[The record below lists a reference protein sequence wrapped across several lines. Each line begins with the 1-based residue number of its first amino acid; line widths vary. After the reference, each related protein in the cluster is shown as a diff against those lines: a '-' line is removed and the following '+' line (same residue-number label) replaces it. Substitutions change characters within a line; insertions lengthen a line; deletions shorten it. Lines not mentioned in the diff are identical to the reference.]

1 MKRRMQS
8 PRNARTG
15 SRSSQSRLKVRAK
28 KRRAESDGAN
38 KKMGQETQHR
48 KGLEGEMV
56 GDERCP
62 SGVEGLDDILAGG
75 LPRGCFCLIQ
85 GDPGSGKTT
94 LALQFLLE
102 GLRRGEKVFY
112 ITLSETKQE
121 LLQVARSHGWSIDKI
136 PVFDLSAIENLL
148 RPEAQTT
155 VFHPSEVEL
164 TKVSQLLL
172 EEVRKVQP
180 ARVAFDSLSEFRLMA
195 ETSLRYR
202 RQLLTLKQQ
211 FTRFKSTVLL
221 LDDKMN
227 QTGVLDPH
235 VLSLTHGVIE
245 MEQLSPDYG
254 TSRRRLRVSKL
265 RAVKFREGYHDYII
279 ATGGLRIFPRM
290 IAAEHRTD
298 FRHGP
303 VSSGIKGLD
312 ALCGGGLDRGTTTLI
327 LGQAGTGKSTLAL
340 QYAVQMADKGE
351 RSVIFT
357 FDETRS
363 VMLSRAK
370 ALGFEL
376 EKAIESG
383 TITVQQVDPAELS
396 PGEFAVRILRGV
408 EAGCKLV
415 AIDSL
420 NGYLNAMPG
429 EKYLNNQLHELC
441 TCLNQQGVVT
451 ILVLAQHGLAAAAE
465 APVDLSYLSDTVVN
479 LRYFE
484 AYGEVKQA
492 IAVVKKRSGG
502 HEKTIREFK
511 LMSGKGVVI
520 GKPLKQFQDVL
531 TGVPIFRGSETEIM
545 KNG

>member
-1 MKRRMQS
+1 VKRKSIRKS
-8 PRNARTG
+8 ATTV
-15 SRSSQSRLKVRAK
+15 SSDLA
-28 KRRAESDGAN
+28 
-38 KKMGQETQHR
+38 
-48 KGLEGEMV
+48 
-56 GDERCP
+56 DERCP

-75 LPRGCFCLIQ
+75 LPRAGFYLVQ

-94 LALQFLLE
+94 LALQFLLA
-102 GLRRGEKVFY
+102 GVRRGEKVFY
-112 ITLSETKQE
+112 ITLSETKPE
-121 LLQVARSHGWSIDKI
+121 LLKVARSHGWSLDKI
-136 PVFDLSAIENLL
+136 PVLDLSAVENLL

-172 EEVRKVQP
+172 DEVRRAQP

-195 ETSLRYR
+195 ETALRYR

-211 FTRFKSTVLL
+211 FGKIKSTVLL

-227 QTGVLDPH
+227 KAGVIDPH
-235 VLSLTHGVIE
+235 VLR
-245 MEQLSPDYG
+245 LSPDYG

-279 ATGGLRIFPRM
+279 ATGGLRVFPRV
-290 IAAEHRTD
+290 IASEHRID

-303 VSSGIKGLD
+303 VSSGIKELD
-312 ALCGGGLDRGTTTLI
+312 ALCGGGLDRGTTTLL

-340 QYAVQMADKGE
+340 QYAVQIADQGE
-351 RSVIFT
+351 RSMIFT

-370 ALGFEL
+370 AVGFKL

-383 TITVQQVDPAELS
+383 MITVQQVDPAELS

-408 EAGCKLV
+408 DAGCKLV

-420 NGYLNAMPG
+420 NGYLYAMPG

-465 APVDLSYLSDTVVN
+465 APVDLSYLSDTVMS

-511 LMSGKGVVI
+511 LMSGKGIVI
-520 GKPLKQFQDVL
+520 GEPLKQFKGVL
-531 TGVPIFRGSETEIM
+531 TGVPIFRGSGKQIL
-545 KNG
+545 KGR

>member
-94 LALQFLLE
+94 LALQFLRE

-112 ITLSETKQE
+112 ITLSETKPE
-121 LLQVARSHGWSIDKI
+121 LLQVARSHGWSLDKI
-136 PVFDLSAIENLL
+136 PVLDLSAVENLL

-164 TKVSQLLL
+164 AKVSRLLL
-172 EEVRKVQP
+172 DEVRETPP
-180 ARVAFDSLSEFRLMA
+180 ARGALDSLSEFRLMA
-195 ETSLRYR
+195 ETPLRYR
-202 RQLLTLKQQ
+202 RQLLALKHQ
-211 FTRFKSTVLL
+211 FTKFRSTVLL
-221 LDDKMN
+221 IDDKMDKRE
-227 QTGVLDPH
+227 VVDPH
-235 VLSLTHGVIE
+235 VLSLTHGVID

-254 TSRRRLRVSKL
+254 ASRRRMRISKL
-265 RAVKFREGYHDYII
+265 RAVKFREGFHDYVI
-279 ATGGLRIFPRM
+279 ATGGLRVFPRV
-290 IAAEHRTD
+290 IVAEHRAQ
-298 FRHGP
+298 FRPGP
-303 VSSGIKGLD
+303 VSSGIKELD
-312 ALCGGGLDRGTTTLI
+312 ALFGGGLDRGTTTLI
-327 LGQAGTGKSTLAL
+327 LGQAGTGKSSLAL
-340 QYAVQMADKGE
+340 QYAQHMADEGE
-351 RSVIFT
+351 QSMIFT

-370 ALGFEL
+370 GLGFNL
-376 EKAIESG
+376 EKAIDDG
-383 TITVQQVDPAELS
+383 IITVQQVDPAELS
-396 PGEFAVRILRGV
+396 PGEFAVRILRSV

-441 TCLNQQGVVT
+441 SCLNQQGVVT
-451 ILVLAQHGLAAAAE
+451 ILILAQHGLAAAAE
-465 APVDLSYLSDTVVN
+465 APVDLSYLSDTVAS

-484 AYGEVKQA
+484 ASGEVKQC
-492 IAVVKKRSGG
+492 IAVVKKRSGH

-511 LMSGKGVVI
+511 LIRGKGIVVSE
-520 GKPLKQFQDVL
+520 PLKDFQGVL
-531 TGVPIFRGSETEIM
+531 TGVPMFRGSQKQMME
-545 KNG
+545 GR